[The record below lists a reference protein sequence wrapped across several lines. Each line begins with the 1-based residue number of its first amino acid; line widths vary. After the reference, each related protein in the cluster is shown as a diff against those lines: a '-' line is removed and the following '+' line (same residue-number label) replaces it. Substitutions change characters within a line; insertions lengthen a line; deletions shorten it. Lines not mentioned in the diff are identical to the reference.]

1 MFIGHYA
8 PAFVAA
14 AIAARE
20 DQGAKR
26 RIGLGTMFIAAQLVD
41 YGFFGLALAG
51 IEKMRISPGIA
62 VMNAMDLYHYPYTHS
77 LVGTSLWA
85 AGFGLLVMLFGGN
98 RRGALL
104 AALVVVSHWFL
115 DLVVHVPDLT
125 LHGHDPTLGLGLW
138 NHPAIEIPLEL
149 ALCFGA
155 FLYYIMATRPD
166 QASAKSAWIAPLVL
180 AVTLLALQLYNW
192 FGPQPEAYDPAI
204 AVTSLFAY
212 TLLTALA
219 LWAARGRTVR

>member
-14 AIAARE
+14 AIAARD
-20 DQGAKR
+20 DQGTQR
-26 RIGLGTMFIAAQLVD
+26 RVGLGTMFIAAQLVD

-62 VMNAMDLYHYPYTHS
+62 VMNAMDLYYYPYTHS
-77 LVGTSLWA
+77 LVGALLWA
-85 AGFGLLVMLFGGN
+85 AGFGLIIMLLGGN

-125 LHGHDPTLGLGLW
+125 LYGDEPKLGLGLW
-138 NHPAIEIPLEL
+138 NHPVVVIPLEL

-155 FLYYIMATRPD
+155 LLYYIMTTRPN
-166 QASAKSAWIAPLVL
+166 QAGAKRTWIAPLVL
-180 AVTLLALQLYNW
+180 AVTLLALQLYDW
-192 FGPQPEAYDPAI
+192 FGPEPETYDPSI
-204 AVTSLFAY
+204 ATTALFAF
-212 TLLTALA
+212 TLLAALA
-219 LWAARGRTVR
+219 WWAARGRIAR